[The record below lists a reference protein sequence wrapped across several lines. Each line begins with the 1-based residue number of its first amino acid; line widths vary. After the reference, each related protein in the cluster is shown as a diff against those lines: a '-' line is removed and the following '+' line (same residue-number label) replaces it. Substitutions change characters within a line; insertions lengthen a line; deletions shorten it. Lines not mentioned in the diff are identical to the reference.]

1 MLNDTIVAISTALQ
15 EAAISIVRL
24 SGNQAIDI
32 VNQLFSKDLSQEPTY
47 SVHYG
52 ILKDPVTKE
61 FVDEVIVT
69 LFRGPKSFTCE
80 DIVEINCHG
89 GVVITRQILTLCLS
103 LGARLAEK
111 GEFTQRA
118 FLNGRIDLAQAE
130 STLDMIEAPSLQ
142 ATQLAGAGMMG
153 SVKKLIDPL
162 MVSIMDMIAHIETNI
177 DYPEYTDVEQLT
189 QEELLPKALD
199 FKERVQKIL
208 KQAQSGKVIKEGLK
222 TVIVG
227 KPNVGKSSLLNALLE
242 EDKAIVTDIAG
253 TTRDLVEGWIR
264 LENVTLHLI
273 DTAGLRETSEVVE
286 KIGIDKTKQVI
297 TEAELIIVV
306 LDGSQPLS
314 SEDEWLLNETKDQN
328 RIIVYN
334 KKDISE
340 HHSDELWISAQ
351 NMEIQELIDEINHRY
366 QDTQELIKKPILTNE
381 RQIALMR
388 QSLDSIEKVIE
399 GCELGLELDLVNIDL
414 TNCYKSLAS
423 ILMPVDEVNVIS
435 EIFSR
440 FCLGK

>member
-1 MLNDTIVAISTALQ
+1 MITDTIVAISTALS
-15 EAAISIVRL
+15 EAAISIIRL
-24 SGNQAIDI
+24 SGPESIEI
-32 VNQLFSKDLSQEPTY
+32 VNKLFSKDLSQEKTY
-47 SVHYG
+47 SIHYG
-52 ILKDPVTKE
+52 KIHDPLDGQ
-61 FVDEVIVT
+61 FVDEVIVS

-89 GVVITRQILTLCLS
+89 GIVVTKQILTLCLAA
-103 LGARLAEK
+103 GARLAEN

-130 STLDMIEAPSLQ
+130 SILDMIEAPSLH
-142 ATQLAGAGMMG
+142 AAQLAGQGMLG
-153 SVKKLIDPL
+153 SVKKLVEPL

-177 DYPEYTDVEQLT
+177 DYPEYTDVQELT
-189 QEELLPKALD
+189 QEQLLPRAHD
-199 FKERVQKIL
+199 FKQRVEQIL
-208 KQAQSGKVIKEGLK
+208 RQAQSGKVIKEGLK

-286 KIGIDKTKQVI
+286 KIGIDKTKQAI
-297 TEAELIIVV
+297 TEAQLIIVV

-314 SEDEWLLNETKDQN
+314 DEDEWLLNETKDQN

-334 KKDISE
+334 KQDLAQKQRDG
-340 HHSDELWISAQ
+340 LWISAQ
-351 NMEIQELIDEINHRY
+351 SHQIDDLVNEINERY
-366 QDTQELIKKPILTNE
+366 KDTQQLIQNPILTNE
-381 RQIALMR
+381 RQISLMR
-388 QSLDSIEKVIE
+388 QAHASIEKVIE
-399 GCELGLELDLVNIDL
+399 GCEMDLELDLVNLDL
-414 TNCYKSLAS
+414 TACYKSLAS
-423 ILMPVDEVNVIS
+423 ILMPVDQVNVIS